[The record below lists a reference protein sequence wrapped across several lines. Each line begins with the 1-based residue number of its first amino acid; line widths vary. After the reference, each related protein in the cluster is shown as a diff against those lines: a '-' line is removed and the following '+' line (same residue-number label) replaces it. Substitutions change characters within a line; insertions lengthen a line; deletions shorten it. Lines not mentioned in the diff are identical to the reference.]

1 MSDIGLSRDVAQLKQ
16 RVDNLV
22 KPEIAKKW
30 ASVVSSYMILPGLRF
45 FAPMSV
51 VGATGQAVDLALQ
64 NSLGNNANA
73 QFLYTT
79 SGAPYCA
86 YNGTTQYHNIADN
99 AAHDIIGNEAYISSV
114 GLTIGM
120 WVQSRSTPGTAD
132 RMFSK
137 GTTTGNARAYALR
150 RSAANKFVFGVSG
163 NGTTDT
169 NISSTNAF
177 VADTWYF
184 VVGVYTPST
193 SVTLFTYSAS
203 LLDEISNVT
212 SIPATLNNSATGL
225 AIAAQADGTQFSDI
239 RASMCFICCEILSNA
254 LINSLF
260 EATRQL
266 YGV

>member
-1 MSDIGLSRDVAQLKQ
+1 MIDLVRQVTNLEKRLDG
-16 RVDNLV
+16 LV
-22 KPEIAKKW
+22 KPEIPAGW
-30 ASVVSSYMILPGLRF
+30 ISVISSYLALPGLRF
-45 FAPMSV
+45 FAPMSI

-64 NSLGNNANA
+64 NSLANNANA

-79 SGAPYCA
+79 SYAPYCA

-99 AAHDIIGNEAYISSV
+99 AAHDIIGNEAYVSSV

-169 NISSTNAF
+169 NVSSTNAF

-184 VVGVYTPST
+184 VTGVYIPST

-203 LLDEISNVT
+203 GLDEASNVT

-239 RASMCFICCEILSNA
+239 RASMCFICCEAFSVA
-254 LINSLF
+254 LVNSLF
-260 EATRQL
+260 EATRRL